1 MWHEYKQDLTK
12 ADRFSLGLRVDV
24 LFIETIE
31 AIASATFLSPLEK
44 LPYVR
49 LATRKMETIK
59 ILLLVLW
66 ETRSLIDKKYIDLS
80 LKLETIGKML
90 GGWNGQLT
98 KLTQQAQPK
107 QNSPVAKAGEK

>member
-1 MWHEYKQDLTK
+1 
-12 ADRFSLGLRVDV
+12 

-31 AIASATFLSPLEK
+31 AIASATFLSPSEK

-49 LATRKMETIK
+49 LATRKVETIK

-66 ETRSLIDKKYIDLS
+66 ETKSFADKRYIDLS
-80 LKLETIGKML
+80 SKLETISKML
-90 GGWNGQLT
+90 SGWNGQLT
-98 KLTQQAQPK
+98 KLTQQTQSK